1 MPEFTDMLE
10 TMTDPA
16 MRHAA
21 LVHLPVALALMGLVL
36 AVILAVVRGRSAR
49 LAALT
54 AVVFALLALASWAA
68 VASGTDAKAGLGSQA
83 THAQQLVAEHEW
95 MARRL
100 WILALAAAGVAGFG
114 LIPQATARAI
124 ASALA
129 LVAGV
134 AVVAWVALT
143 AHQGGTL
150 VYRHAAGV
158 ARAQPPA
165 DVVRVET
172 PDARV
177 AFYHEHVAPLLAD
190 RCLGC
195 HGSNEPAAGIDLG
208 SIASL
213 LGGGSG
219 RPIVVPGR
227 PDDSLLIQAVMW
239 EDELK
244 MPPPHKD
251 GSGRLEDESIELLR
265 RWIFAGAA
273 WAPSPAAVD
282 ADCLASARSH
292 ESKSP
297 PG

>member
-54 AVVFALLALASWAA
+54 AVVFVLLALASWAA
-68 VASGTDAKAGLGSQA
+68 IASGTDAKAGLGSQA
-83 THAQQLVAEHEW
+83 TQAQQLVAEHEW

-114 LIPQATARAI
+114 LIPRATARAI

-227 PDDSLLIQAVMW
+227 PDDSPAHTSRDVGGRAQDATTAQ
-239 EDELK
+239 
-244 MPPPHKD
+244 
-251 GSGRLEDESIELLR
+251 GRQRASGGRVDRAAAPLDLR
-265 RWIFAGAA
+265 RCGVGAGAF
-273 WAPSPAAVD
+273 
-282 ADCLASARSH
+282 ARRWRL
-292 ESKSP
+292 P
-297 PG
+297 RVRAR